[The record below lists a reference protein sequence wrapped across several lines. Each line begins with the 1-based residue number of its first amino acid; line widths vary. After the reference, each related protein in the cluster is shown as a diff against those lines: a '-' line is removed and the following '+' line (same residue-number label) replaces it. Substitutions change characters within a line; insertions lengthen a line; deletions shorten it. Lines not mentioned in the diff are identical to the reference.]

1 MSADGVIFNNVY
13 DNGYSNNQVI
23 FSLRDDLKNGR
34 VFKKGAKP
42 LEKSQFIDTG
52 TSMNGDLDINKNIQN
67 FVEYL
72 LNPETQQRI
81 ASIDA
86 ELGTKYGEAA
96 KRFVDRY
103 NNGNL
108 TVLPRN
114 KRDVGLDNDIIKFSR
129 SVPSEEILTTKDFD
143 RIAFEILR
151 DDFAHVPGHEAKHG
165 IETVQAAL
173 LKDMTP
179 TEYHQI

>member
-1 MSADGVIFNNVY
+1 MKVLLKLVYGIKVNLAIQEQQLIILYQVRQRKQLRLERFAKRPYRVEGDLELERPIVTVGDVPNRAALERAADKMSADGVIFNNVY

-103 NNGNL
+103 TTDNN
-108 TVLPRN
+108 
-114 KRDVGLDNDIIKFSR
+114 
-129 SVPSEEILTTKDFD
+129 
-143 RIAFEILR
+143 
-151 DDFAHVPGHEAKHG
+151 
-165 IETVQAAL
+165 
-173 LKDMTP
+173 
-179 TEYHQI
+179 

>member
-129 SVPSEEILTTKDFD
+129 SVPSENNGLRNLRLLFNYIIKDKNEFMRRFNKYGFGVVPATTIINNYDN
-143 RIAFEILR
+143 E
-151 DDFAHVPGHEAKHG
+151 
-165 IETVQAAL
+165 
-173 LKDMTP
+173 
-179 TEYHQI
+179 

>member
-1 MSADGVIFNNVY
+1 MGNPRTAADKMSADGVIFNNVY

-86 ELGTKYGEAA
+86 ELGTK
-96 KRFVDRY
+96 
-103 NNGNL
+103 
-108 TVLPRN
+108 
-114 KRDVGLDNDIIKFSR
+114 
-129 SVPSEEILTTKDFD
+129 
-143 RIAFEILR
+143 
-151 DDFAHVPGHEAKHG
+151 HG
-165 IETVQAAL
+165 IELLQAAL

-179 TEYHQI
+179 AEYYQYAKTGGPRLQALMKDNIVSEDEFVKLIMSNITS